1 MTTKTE
7 SRPQS
12 RPRGRP
18 RHDDLLTPAE
28 WRVVEALRHGMSTR
42 EIAQRRDISIDAV
55 KFHIANACGK
65 LGLNG
70 VAALRRWDGVTR
82 ASPLHGRKKAMV
94 DDALKLASVGQISRS
109 VSDIDAAIAWYRDV
123 LGLTLLFAPGP
134 GMAFFDLGDGVRLYL
149 QQSEARAESI
159 LYFNVADIMGMHEQL
174 LARGAVCTAVPH
186 MLHRD
191 ESGTELWMAFYQDN
205 DAALVAH
212 PHARLV
218 ALMAEVKARTE

>member
-7 SRPQS
+7 S

-42 EIAQRRDISIDAV
+42 EIAQRRDI
-55 KFHIANACGK
+55 ANACGK
-65 LGLNG
+65 LGLDG
-70 VAALRRWDGVTR
+70 IAALRRWDGITR

-94 DDALKLASVGQISRS
+94 DEALKLGSVGQISRS

-159 LYFNVADIMGMHEQL
+159 LYFNVEDIMGMHEQL
-174 LARGAVCTAVPH
+174 LARGAICTAVPH
-186 MLHRD
+186 MLLRD

-205 DAALVAH
+205 DAPLITH
-212 PHARLV
+212 PHGRLV
-218 ALMAEVKARTE
+218 ALMANVGA

>member
-7 SRPQS
+7 S

-42 EIAQRRDISIDAV
+42 EIAQRREISVDAV

-65 LGLNG
+65 LGLEG
-70 VAALRRWDGVTR
+70 IAALRRWDGITR
-82 ASPLHGRKKAMV
+82 ASPLHGRKKAMAE
-94 DDALKLASVGQISRS
+94 DTPTLQSVGQISRS

-123 LGLTLLFAPGP
+123 LGLTLLFAPAP
-134 GMAFFDLGDGVRLYL
+134 GMAFFDLGEGMRLYL

-159 LYFNVADIMGMHEQL
+159 LYFNVTDIMGMHERL
-174 LARGAVCTAVPH
+174 ILRGAVCTAVPH

-191 ESGTELWMAFYQDN
+191 ENGTELWMAFYQDN
-205 DAALVAH
+205 DAPLVAH

-218 ALMAEVKARTE
+218 ALMAEVKA

>member
-7 SRPQS
+7 NRPQT
-12 RPRGRP
+12 RQRGRP
-18 RHDDLLTPAE
+18 RHEDLLTPAE

-42 EIAQRRDISIDAV
+42 EIAERREISIDAV

-65 LGLNG
+65 IGLKG
-70 VAALRRWDGVTR
+70 VAQLKRWDGITR
-82 ASPLHGRKKAMV
+82 ASPLHGRKTAML
-94 DDALKLASVGQISRS
+94 DEALKLQSVGQISRS

-123 LGLTLLFAPGP
+123 LGLTLLFAPAP

-174 LARGAVCTAVPH
+174 TSRGAVCQSVPH

-205 DAALVAH
+205 DAPRIAH
-212 PHARLV
+212 PHGRLV
-218 ALMAEVKARTE
+218 AIMANVRA